1 MAVSSSGEKKSEDQ
15 KKKKSTSVGS
25 AVSAV
30 WVAYQV
36 FDVLPDQADIP
47 GGGSKLSTFF
57 FSFSGMMIVL
67 ISRISI
73 PNVGSRNL

>member
-15 KKKKSTSVGS
+15 KKKSTSVGS